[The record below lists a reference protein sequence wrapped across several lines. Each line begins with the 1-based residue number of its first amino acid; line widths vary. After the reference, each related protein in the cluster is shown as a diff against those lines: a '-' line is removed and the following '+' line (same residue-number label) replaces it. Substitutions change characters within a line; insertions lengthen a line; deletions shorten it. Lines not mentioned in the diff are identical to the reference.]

1 MNGAQYTVAAPEGV
15 DVYVD
20 VEGHLIKK
28 HIPQGTI
35 LDRKSGR
42 SYGGS
47 ILHAYVTIDGVVY
60 FAQVNPGDTL
70 SGKVKMLTRRSSRKA
85 SRSSRK
91 ASRRKASRRSR
102 K

>member
-1 MNGAQYTVAAPEGV
+1 MNGAQYTVVAQEGV
-15 DVYVD
+15 DVDVD
-20 VEGHLIKK
+20 VGGHLIRK

-42 SYGGS
+42 SMGGS

>member
-85 SRSSRK
+85 SRRK
-91 ASRRKASRRSR
+91 ASRRKASRRSSR
-102 K
+102 RN